1 LEVLCCT
8 SAESVS
14 SSACGTVSATVEL
27 DGPPVRSVVCSEHA
41 QESVLPISARR
52 LGPRRVPAL
61 PVNPAYNT
69 VEECQAAPSQYSTAA
84 YYQWALSCAAV
95 PLLSCDNGTT
105 ATASSAV
112 VLVDRTVRC
121 RPPGVVVRFTPQQRS
136 AAQRS
141 AVQRNAVVQCSGSA
155 VVQCNAAQRCGA
167 VQRSAVQCAPAWL
180 SSQPPY
186 SMAEAHTSSARLTA
200 ATVCHCLCATPVG
213 CPTGMGCTVSG
224 TRTHAHTCTYAHS
237 HTHTRTHTHVH
248 THTHTH
254 THRYGYTVSGT
265 HPRTHTRTQTRART
279 HRFGHTLCAAD
290 THALWLKRKHGA
302 GTGWCTAAR
311 S

>member
-1 LEVLCCT
+1 MEVLCCT

-95 PLLSCDNGTT
+95 PLLSCDNGST

-121 RPPGVVVRFTPQQRS
+121 RPTGVVVRFTPQLRAAQCS
-136 AAQRS
+136 AAQR
-141 AVQRNAVVQCSGSA
+141 SA
-155 VVQCNAAQRCGA
+155 VVQCNAAQRSA
-167 VQRSAVQCAPAWL
+167 AQRSAAQRSGAMQCSAVVQCSAHRLGSQASLHTAWQRHTPAVHGSQQRVPL
-180 SSQPPY
+180 SVRNVC
-186 SMAEAHTSSARLTA
+186 RLS
-200 ATVCHCLCATPVG
+200 HR
-213 CPTGMGCTVSG
+213 GCTVSG
-224 TRTHAHTCTYAHS
+224 THTHAHTCTYAH
-237 HTHTRTHTHVH
+237 

-254 THRYGYTVSGT
+254 TGMGT
-265 HPRTHTRTQTRART
+265 
-279 HRFGHTLCAAD
+279 L
-290 THALWLKRKHGA
+290 
-302 GTGWCTAAR
+302 
-311 S
+311 